1 MDGSV
6 KKGQDGKKKKK
17 KKKIWNSDSGAKR
30 EGS

>member
-6 KKGQDGKKKKK
+6 KKGQDGKKKK